1 MNENEFRQLL
11 DLFPIVRSTDY
22 CAVSEFSR
30 QLSGPAT
37 SQEVKEWQDAW
48 STEDNNE
55 AFWRKLKA
63 AAEQKVGAADAERF
77 CKAFQQVYK
86 KLVSTVNFSFFGFA
100 TLKCPKRLKCRIHY
114 SCSLNIL
121 SFYNPSG
128 L

>member
-86 KLVSTVNFSFFGFA
+86 KLVYEELTTDA
-100 TLKCPKRLKCRIHY
+100 ARIIMN
-114 SCSLNIL
+114 SRS
-121 SFYNPSG
+121 SRG
-128 L
+128 RKEGEE